1 MAQTQTFTH
10 RKSSSRRRSGRLTRL
25 LRGLSV
31 SVLVTLIGV
40 ALFSL
45 LMQWM
50 RPSDSVIRVFNQIL
64 KLASIALGVLAAV
77 GRGGEKGLI
86 RGAAVG
92 LCYMGLG
99 VALSG
104 ITVFVVEGSIALLAS
119 VVAPYLGEAVVNE
132 ITFVGSLLIVGISLN
147 LLGATKLRIL
157 NMVPAILLPILLCRF
172 MG

>member
-50 RPSDSVIRVFNQIL
+50 RPSDSMIRVFNQIL

-99 VALSG
+99 VALY
-104 ITVFVVEGSIALLAS
+104 ALLSGQQAS
-119 VVAPYLGEAVVNE
+119 FSSYLADLAMGVAG
-132 ITFVGSLLIVGISLN
+132 GGIVGMILSNIS
-147 LLGATKLRIL
+147 TK
-157 NMVPAILLPILLCRF
+157 
-172 MG
+172 

>member
-64 KLASIALGVLAAV
+64 KLVSIALGVLAAV
-77 GRGGEKGLI
+77 GRGGE
-86 RGAAVG
+86 
-92 LCYMGLG
+92 
-99 VALSG
+99 
-104 ITVFVVEGSIALLAS
+104 
-119 VVAPYLGEAVVNE
+119 
-132 ITFVGSLLIVGISLN
+132 
-147 LLGATKLRIL
+147 
-157 NMVPAILLPILLCRF
+157 
-172 MG
+172 